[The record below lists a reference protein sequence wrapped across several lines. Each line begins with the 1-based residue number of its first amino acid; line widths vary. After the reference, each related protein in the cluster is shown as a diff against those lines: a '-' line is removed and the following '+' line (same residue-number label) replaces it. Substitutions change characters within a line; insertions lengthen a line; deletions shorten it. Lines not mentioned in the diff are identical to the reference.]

1 MNFQGQNLMIS
12 DSEEEVQEKQEVD
25 AISISDSNA
34 EDEEPGPTPSQSA
47 SVVTG
52 ANSSESEAT
61 RSASFVWHYF
71 VKLQGSNPAKA
82 RCKHC
87 HAALTLSRSTTSN
100 LINHLKLHKITN
112 ESHML
117 NSIVDTSSKVQVTL
131 REALARG
138 FDQKNFEREVLKY
151 LIMDDAPF
159 ATVQSRGKCY
169 LRSSTQGLCL

>member
-131 REALARG
+131 REALATTMYQASYARL
-138 FDQKNFEREVLKY
+138 QRCWTRALKQ
-151 LIMDDAPF
+151 LPMKVI
-159 ATVQSRGKCY
+159 T
-169 LRSSTQGLCL
+169 CLVTDYDKEMIT